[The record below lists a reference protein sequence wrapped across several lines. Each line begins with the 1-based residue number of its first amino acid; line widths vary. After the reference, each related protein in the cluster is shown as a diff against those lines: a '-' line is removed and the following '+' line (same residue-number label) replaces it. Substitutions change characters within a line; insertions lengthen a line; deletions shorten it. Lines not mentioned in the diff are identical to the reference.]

1 MGVLKKYANSAA
13 VEEALD
19 KGVAAYDQA
28 EENKT
33 DISLL
38 DGKISSITLGL
49 HTDGL
54 FYIFVNGEP
63 IGNGI
68 SLPKA
73 SGDVYGNVDSGNNIV
88 LNGELA
94 DGNYYIKYEMADGST
109 IDIGELVL
117 DTTAKYTITNNL
129 TNCKNSNNST
139 EITHGESY
147 SATITANV
155 GYEIETITVT
165 MNGINQTITNGV
177 IDIKNVT
184 GDIIITA
191 TAKELPKADPVIIDI
206 GLRDGIRLG
215 SDGGD
220 RTGATGYCATERID
234 LTDIP
239 KPCTI
244 NLAKARWAFST
255 TSETGYIMTCAKKS
269 DGTNLVVG
277 YTNASIGSGYFSVVS
292 NNELNTDVTVTVTS
306 DEVTEICF
314 SGHWANTSYSD
325 SDVNFTAAN
334 TKATLTYTPLA

>member
-1 MGVLKKYANSAA
+1 MGVLQDFANAQK
-13 VEEALD
+13 VNEALK
-19 KGVAAYDQA
+19 KGVQGYDKA
-28 EENKT
+28 VKNKT
-33 DISLL
+33 DILLL
-38 DGKISSITLGL
+38 DGKISSLTLGL

-54 FYIFVNGEP
+54 FYIFINNEP
-63 IGNGI
+63 VGNGI

-88 LNGELA
+88 LNGDLA

-117 DTTAKYTITNNL
+117 GTTAKYTITNNL

-147 SATITANV
+147 LATITANV
-155 GYEIETITVT
+155 GYEIESITVS
-165 MNGINQTITNGV
+165 MNGGNETVTNGI
-177 IDIKNVT
+177 IDIENVT

-191 TAKELPKADPVIIDI
+191 TAKELPKADPVTVDI

-234 LTDIP
+234 LTNIP

-244 NLAKARWAFST
+244 NLTKAKWAFAN
-255 TSETGYIMTCAKKS
+255 TSETGYIVTCARNAS
-269 DGTNLVVG
+269 GTNLVTG
-277 YTNASIGSGYFSVVS
+277 YTNTSIGSGYFSIAVNNKDVV
-292 NNELNTDVTVTVTS
+292 VTITS
-306 DEVTEICF
+306 DEVAEICF
-314 SGHWANTSYSD
+314 SGQWSNTNYSD
-325 SDVNFTAAN
+325 SNMSLAAAN
-334 TKATLTYTPLA
+334 TKATLTYTPVA